1 MRTISAFGRTPGFC
15 LLAAAALASTPA
27 SAQTVSSTL
36 DVDANVT
43 ANCTV
48 STSQLDF
55 GDVNPIDG
63 NNYDSTGGFTVT
75 CTSGTDWD
83 AAADVG
89 IGAGATFA
97 ARRMTSGG
105 NTLVYS
111 IYTNAART
119 TLWGDGT
126 GTTQIISN
134 TGTGVAQAVT
144 VYGRVP
150 LGQNSVPPGAY
161 DDDVTV
167 TVTY

>member
-1 MRTISAFGRTPGFC
+1 MRTIIPFGRTPGFC
-15 LLAAAALASTPA
+15 LLAAAALASMPA
-27 SAQTVSSTL
+27 AAQTVSSTL

-63 NNYDSTGGFTVT
+63 SNYDSTGGLTVT
-75 CTSGTDWD
+75 CTNGTDWD

-89 IGAGATFA
+89 IGAGATFG
-97 ARRMTSGG
+97 ARRMTNGG
-105 NTLVYS
+105 NTLAYS
-111 IYTNAART
+111 IYTDAART
-119 TLWGDGT
+119 TIWGDGT
-126 GTTQIISN
+126 GATATIGNS
-134 TGTGVAQAVT
+134 GTGLAQAVT

-150 LGQNSVPPGAY
+150 LGQTSVPPGAY

-167 TVTY
+167 TVSY